1 MRRRCPGSARHA
13 LRALKPRGVLLG
25 GVLLG
30 GVLLAHAPGEGH
42 AALAVSQQAVRVH
55 GANERDR
62 APRRIIRVGREIGFV
77 DRAICPMHERLLDIF
92 HRPGLARPCLR
103 GKLRLLRCLASLIS
117 SNPGRG
123 SAIVRM
129 ARPAYAK
136 GGGVPTTRTGKGFV
150 A

>member
-13 LRALKPRGVLLG
+13 LRALKPRGVLLGGVLLGGVLLGGVLLG

-55 GANERDR
+55 GANERDM

-103 GKLRLLRCLASLIS
+103 G
-117 SNPGRG
+117 
-123 SAIVRM
+123 
-129 ARPAYAK
+129 
-136 GGGVPTTRTGKGFV
+136 
-150 A
+150 